1 MTMFHRQ
8 AAWVRLEAEAE
19 WCAAVIRQRRLFFVE
34 SEAVGPA
41 VHIHH
46 GRIRDIR
53 RPETETDDYF
63 AITAKA
69 PLRHRNATFPGK
81 YTDRDQQ
88 MRLLGEPGGEYV
100 VHDDSSGADLKG

>member
-1 MTMFHRQ
+1 MTMLYRQ
-8 AAWVRLEAEAE
+8 AAWVRLVAEAE

-41 VHIHH
+41 IHIHH
-46 GRIRDIR
+46 RRIRDIR
-53 RPETETDDYF
+53 RPESETGDCF

-88 MRLLGEPGGEYV
+88 VSPLRNRGRICRP
-100 VHDDSSGADLKG
+100 